1 MVDDEFTIEEKEAL
15 VAIFRRIIEGDC
27 YDNIKRRMTNPK
39 TEKAHLSEIKDE
51 ELLLM
56 IEGLTAVYNARKNK
70 GG

>member
-1 MVDDEFTIEEKEAL
+1 MNPEELTLEQII
-15 VAIFRRIIEGDC
+15 AILAKKMNEGDR
-27 YDNIKRRMTNPK
+27 YDNIKRRITNPK